1 LRIAIDRWKRA
12 FVEFHTRTSTPEVDA
27 VVMCGVEI
35 FKCVSQTMI
44 MVFVGGTVS
53 LRKLH
58 SGICEIRVSSGHSPY
73 QFTDTTSVRKFHG
86 RGKVF
91 LNVDVRV
98 PNGGIKFLGP
108 IRVRREWCRAVRHSQ
123 EGAHPGRKIFL
134 GDLLNERHRQN
145 FNVVTSLEDIYAIIH
160 VKVSLTLHWNR
171 EFVVD
176 EIQEDV
182 GSQFVGSGDGKVVNL
197 AFQEDLFTVDHAG
210 VEAWFVDRRG
220 QPNIA

>member
-1 LRIAIDRWKRA
+1 
-12 FVEFHTRTSTPEVDA
+12 
-27 VVMCGVEI
+27 
-35 FKCVSQTMI
+35 

-58 SGICEIRVSSGHSPY
+58 SGICKIRASSGHSPY
-73 QFTDTTSVRKFHG
+73 QFANTTSVRKFHG
-86 RGKVF
+86 CGKTF

-108 IRVRREWCRAVRHSQ
+108 IWVRREWCRAVRHSR

-134 GDLLNERHRQN
+134 GDLLNERCCQN
-145 FNVVTSLEDIYAIIH
+145 FNVVTSLEDIDAIIH
-160 VKVSLTLHWNR
+160 VEVSLTLHWNR

-182 GSQFVGSGDGKVVNL
+182 GSQFVGSGDGKVVDL
-197 AFQEDLFTVDHAG
+197 VFQEDLFSVDHAG